1 MSISSFSNDFWK
13 LINSIASG
21 SYVRTPG
28 SNADFSIFSGMSSTE
43 ISAYI
48 ANGSSNSIFSD
59 SVSSALQNQ
68 DIFKQ
73 LDRNDNNKL
82 DADEIQIL
90 NDLAKIK
97 TSGASA
103 DISAYSETGLNLD
116 NFKEVIGNNFFA
128 NEDLQNIFNTD
139 GQVSLANIFENL
151 DANNDNV
158 LDNNELSANDG
169 VISADNF
176 LNILNNTVNALAD
189 TTTGTTPTTTPTTT
203 TATTTAETNK
213 TSQTE
218 KTSSGGGGGGSTS
231 SSSSSTPTTATTT
244 TTTASS
250 GTPEEQLEALKQERT
265 QIVSD
270 YDSKITT
277 LQSDLDTI
285 IEDAFKDDEANKKL
299 KEDYDTKKADLATCE
314 ASVTAK
320 KSDISTCKSSISAL
334 TGDIEGLKAE
344 LGGLKTDT
352 EDADVNAKNAARIE
366 EINAQISTKEG
377 EKATLEQQKTTLEGE
392 LATLEADKATKQ
404 QALNQALDAMTAA
417 KPELKEAI
425 DAKKAE
431 LDSAKSEKETKL
443 SEQDSKI
450 EAKEA
455 EVIEN
460 KKSQGESNGKTSSPV
475 SSNAQDLYKSLG
487 LDQKGLSLEVFSDAL
502 EGYSKLQDKGNGML
516 GIFDT
521 SQRADKE
528 RYYLINLNTG
538 ELVAQSVMKTGSGNM
553 DNVKGANRDGSHATL
568 SGFVKIGKEYY
579 SSSMKKNA
587 MNVVG
592 LEQGINDNAD
602 AKGIAFHYTK
612 FNSTWGCFGFPPVKG
627 DDKNHTKTYEL
638 MRKLAPTGTIIY
650 TVPTDENEYKALS
663 ALL

>member
-1 MSISSFSNDFWK
+1 MSINSFSYDFWK

-21 SYVRTPG
+21 SYTKTPG
-28 SNADFSIFSGMSSTE
+28 SNADFSIFSDMSSAE
-43 ISAYI
+43 IAAFL

-59 SVSSALQNQ
+59 SVSTALQNQ

-90 NDLAKIK
+90 NDLAKLK
-97 TSGASA
+97 ESGASA
-103 DISAYSETGLNLD
+103 DLSAYSQTGMD
-116 NFKEVIGNNFFA
+116 QDTFKEVIGANFFA

-139 GQVSLANIFENL
+139 GQGSLANMFENL
-151 DANNDNV
+151 DTNDDHV
-158 LDNNELSANDG
+158 LDNNELSASNN
-169 VISADNF
+169 IFTAENF
-176 LNILNNTVNALAD
+176 LNALNNTVNSVAN
-189 TTTGTTPTTTPTTT
+189 TTTELAPD
-203 TATTTAETNK
+203 ATEANTNSK
-213 TSQTE
+213 TQHA
-218 KTSSGGGGGGSTS
+218 SSGGGGGSSTSSSTAPSGSTS
-231 SSSSSTPTTATTT
+231 STNS
-244 TTTASS
+244 SS

-265 QIVSD
+265 QIASD
-270 YDSKITT
+270 YDSKIST

-314 ASVTAK
+314 ASVDSK
-320 KSDISTCKSSISAL
+320 KSEISTCKRSISTL

-344 LGGLKTDT
+344 LNNLKTDT
-352 EDADVNAKNAARIE
+352 EDADVNAKNATRID
-366 EINAQISTKEG
+366 EINSQISQKEG

-392 LATLEADKATKQ
+392 LATLEADKLTKQ

-460 KKSQGESNGKTSSPV
+460 KKTQGESKGKVAS
-475 SSNAQDLYKSLG
+475 SLG
-487 LDQKGLSLEVFSDAL
+487 LDAQGLYESLKLDQQGLSLEVFAYAL
-502 EGYSKLQDKGNGML
+502 EGYSKLEDKGNGML

-521 SQRADKE
+521 TQGSNKE
-528 RYYLINLNTG
+528 RYYLFNMNTG
-538 ELVAQSVMKTGSGNM
+538 ELVARSVMKTGSGNM
-553 DNVKGANRDGSHATL
+553 DNVKGANIANSHATL
-568 SGFVKIGKEYY
+568 SGFVKVGDKYY
-579 SSSMKKNA
+579 SSKMGKYA
-587 MNVVG
+587 MNILG
-592 LEQGINDNAD
+592 LEKGVNNNAD
-602 AKGIAFHYTK
+602 SKGIAFHYTK
-612 FNSTWGCFGFPPVKG
+612 GNSTWGCYGFPPVKG
-627 DDKNHTKTYEL
+627 DDGKHTKTYEL
-638 MRKLAPTGTIIY
+638 MNKLAPTGTIIF
-650 TVPTDENEYKALS
+650 TMPTDKEEYEQLS
-663 ALL
+663 SLL